1 MSRLGRRLRKLRKK
15 QSGGA
20 PAAKVSMKSTAKAGR
35 QAPGTPRS
43 PRRAAPLSNAARRS
57 AADTA
62 QRMDEM
68 GSMRDQQSATPKPS
82 TPKASAPP
90 STATTAQD
98 LADVGYGTA
107 MSPSTATTAQDLADV
122 GYGTGMAPAT
132 PEPDPFTGSMF
143 ENPNIDPMREKVS
156 LGLDIPEIPGATQA
170 PQGAP
175 ANIFAE
181 PSPYQKGRDFGAS
194 FPSMAPAA
202 PVIPGVSGPPLETG
216 DIDAITDAYE
226 QGIMPPTPGIDTPLP
241 EGDPTTIAYL
251 RGEMPP
257 TPGIDTPLPGAAP
270 GQMAPDPGYLPPPME
285 MSEEEMDDL
294 VSQIEAQRSAEKQ
307 QERQSNILNLR
318 DYLKRAGLRK
328 ILPGLRGMGLAE

>member
-20 PAAKVSMKSTAKAGR
+20 PATKVGMKSTAKAGR
-35 QAPGTPRS
+35 QAPGTPKV
-43 PRRAAPLSNAARRS
+43 PRRVARLSEAARRS

-68 GSMRDQQSATPKPS
+68 GAIRDQQSATPKPS

-98 LADVGYGTA
+98 LADVGYGTG

-122 GYGTGMAPAT
+122 GYGTGMTTPAPA
-132 PEPDPFTGSMF
+132 PDPFQ
-143 ENPNIDPMREKVS
+143 E
-156 LGLDIPEIPGATQA
+156 
-170 PQGAP
+170 P
-175 ANIFAE
+175 A
-181 PSPYQKGRDFGAS
+181 PYQKGRDFGAS
-194 FPSMAPAA
+194 FPVTTPSGP
-202 PVIPGVSGPPLETG
+202 PIPGVSGPPEQAG
-216 DIDAITDAYE
+216 DATTLDYDVFGEDPVPSSPLVGFPGPGFAEDSDPIFDPDQPGHMERDYEIGNIT
-226 QGIMPPTPGIDTPLP
+226 PPTPGIDTPLP
-241 EGDPTTIAYL
+241 DAT
-251 RGEMPP
+251 
-257 TPGIDTPLPGAAP
+257 P
-270 GQMAPDPGYLPPPME
+270 GQMAPDPSYLPPPID

-328 ILPGLRGMGLAE
+328 ILPGLRGMGLAD